1 VRWPAKHTGSRR
13 RTGTTRGTRTGD
25 ASYSYD
31 ALDRTAQETE
41 HHPAANLTRT
51 TTFTYEGLTSLVT
64 KEVQQNT
71 GGTTSTDT
79 KTYNYDTYGHRISL
93 NDTLVSGG
101 TTTPTSYTYGYDVH
115 GDVSLLVDQ
124 SNGSVKA
131 SYGYTPYGDSDTTR
145 SKGDTNVNAPF
156 NPYRYTGKRYDSGS
170 QTLDMGARRFD
181 TSAQRF
187 LQMDQ
192 YQGALADLGLSS
204 DPLTQNR
211 YGLAASNPL
220 NAVEYGGHRPAC
232 LDQGSCTFTPS
243 PNGSGSGTSHSTM
256 GPTIAVRP
264 DPGDVSMFFKLI
276 AHCYTDDLAALESCS
291 VLDRNDCYSSPEM
304 QAAYNAATEQW
315 LTMIASGQL
324 VENSKCNCYT
334 LGRHGL
340 PALQYDIAEGG
351 ALVII
356 PISAGRA
363 AWAAAKARA
372 RVAVPQK
379 HLPVAGLSSVC
390 SRPVAESSPSGH
402 FATSTRRV
410 EQNTSLTRRLAP
422 SPWDAQPR
430 APGWREVPMSNW
442 RRASGADPA
451 TVVGG
456 TLTRGANGEFFT
468 TEQSGHFWRN
478 WTPGIRKQF
487 VSTMQGYSLDVVH

>member
-25 ASYSYD
+25 ASYSFD

-131 SYGYTPYGDSDTTR
+131 SYGYTPYGDSDTTL

-192 YQGALADLGLSS
+192 YQGALAYLGLSS

-276 AHCYTDDLAALESCS
+276 AHGYTDDLAALESCS

-356 PISAGRA
+356 PILGREGRVGGGKGKGTGGSAAETLAGSGPVLRVLEASGRVKSFGALRNFYPKGGAEYLFDPETGTFAVGRPAASAGLEGSTHE
-363 AWAAAKARA
+363 
-372 RVAVPQK
+372 Q
-379 HLPVAGLSSVC
+379 L
-390 SRPVAESSPSGH
+390 AESI
-402 FATSTRRV
+402 
-410 EQNTSLTRRLAP
+410 
-422 SPWDAQPR
+422 
-430 APGWREVPMSNW
+430 
-442 RRASGADPA
+442 
-451 TVVGG
+451 GG
-456 TLTRGANGEFFT
+456 
-468 TEQSGHFWRN
+468 
-478 WTPGIRKQF
+478 
-487 VSTMQGYSLDVVH
+487 